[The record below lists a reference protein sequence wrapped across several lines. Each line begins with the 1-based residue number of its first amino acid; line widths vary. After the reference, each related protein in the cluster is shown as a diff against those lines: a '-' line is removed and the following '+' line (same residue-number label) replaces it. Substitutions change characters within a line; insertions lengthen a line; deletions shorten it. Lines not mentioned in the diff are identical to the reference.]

1 MACPSLTL
9 TPPWRQKKI
18 LLARI
23 TDALRLAS
31 QDGFEILPAHQAT
44 AQVDLRSRRE
54 IAAAR
59 EFVVRSRLSS
69 FPLDRLDDESVLALL
84 RKELRTGDL
93 AVVREGEGG
102 DASESD
108 QDAIQRRLVRFIE
121 ARGRRLSYAGR
132 QYRLVAGTGLQRLA
146 DRNSYEVVGQR
157 DGVAVVNGLAGEAKT
172 RDPELG
178 RLLSEAAA
186 MLTKDWRPPFS
197 PDGLVLLR
205 RSIVQA
211 AIKPDLGPAL
221 TPSQIKKLGKND
233 WIEIEVV
240 DQDGEPYPTHHRLE
254 LPSSQVHEGELDED
268 GFVGVY
274 EIESG
279 TCKLDLGK
287 VMLAQGVAVE
297 EAMPVQQADAADAP
311 EEEVPETDLAE
322 EPASALEYEL
332 ELPAEEPTPTKLRIK
347 LLDLLGKP
355 MAGATVTIAGIPLLG
370 PSRRRFRAGMSRSI
384 SAPWM
389 SRRPATKL
397 GRLAFSTWG
406 SSWTRTWTRPTTK

>member
-279 TCKLDLGK
+279 TCKLTIGK
-287 VMLAQGVAVE
+287 TVLPEEGEAEAAASPEVE
-297 EAMPVQQADAADAP
+297 EAAEMQEVSEAAP
-311 EEEVPETDLAE
+311 ESEVPSAQIDGLSPEPEEFLVRIVNDLDQ
-322 EPASALEYEL
+322 P
-332 ELPAEEPTPTKLRIK
+332 
-347 LLDLLGKP
+347 
-355 MAGATVTIAGIPLLG
+355 IAGVGVLFSWGDANFPVTTDADGMAKQKISTTSG
-370 PSRRRFRAGMSRSI
+370 VQISFPSGVGGGM
-384 SAPWM
+384 
-389 SRRPATKL
+389 
-397 GRLAFSTWG
+397 
-406 SSWTRTWTRPTTK
+406 